1 MRKTLIALLFAA
13 TLPAVALA
21 MPEHGQRHGGEHHG
35 RHFFK
40 ELNLSQE
47 QRQQIGKLMG
57 GQMKE
62 RHAITQRYLDKLP
75 ATEQQAMKA
84 ELQAAETQRQD
95 AIRALLEPEQQKAFD
110 EQQKKREERR
120 AERAE
125 FQAWKAQQASKTE

>member
-13 TLPAVALA
+13 TLPAAALA

-35 RHFFK
+35 RHFFQ
-40 ELNLSQE
+40 ELNLNPE

-57 GQMKE
+57 GQMQE

-75 ATEQQAMKA
+75 AAEQQAMDA
-84 ELQAAETQRQD
+84 ELQAAKTQRQD

-125 FQAWKAQQASKTE
+125 FKAWKAQQASKTE